1 MKRETLEQMLQA
13 MNQQRD
19 DAFTTLQQANGA
31 IQILEH
37 LLNQISNESEESQ
50 PKEIDQENNA

>member
-1 MKRETLEQMLQA
+1 MERETLEQMLQA

-37 LLNQISNESEESQ
+37 LLNQLDSEHKTQ
-50 PKEIDQENNA
+50 PEEIKQE